1 MKFKWD
7 PQLKYQRN
15 YPQLTFGEFSCFG
28 DLVALFF
35 RPRKHKNTEL
45 HQVTLKFL
53 QSFFFVFVSISAL
66 SAQVNWPIVWDSA
79 AIQQKRDYLNSIEK
93 TNSKKPNI
101 ILIVADD
108 LGYYDLSVY
117 GNPYILTPNIDKL
130 AYEGAICMNGYATAP
145 ICSPSRAGMLT
156 GRYQQRFGYQMQ
168 PQQRY
173 PGSKFEWWAFS
184 KMNTSD
190 IEPAPYITYPSKSEI
205 PKQGLPPGEV
215 TITEM
220 LKQKGYATAWIGKW
234 HLGYHEPLL
243 PQNFGFDFTYGCYE
257 AFTLFADPKDKN
269 IVNAKID
276 EFTDK
281 HIWKKG
287 RKGPCAIRKN
297 GTVINEKEYLTYAF
311 EREAKDFITTHKQEP
326 FFLYLPV
333 NAPHTPYQAP
343 KEIYDSLSM
352 IKKHST
358 RVYYSMIIALDKMVG
373 NIVAH
378 LKKENLYENTM
389 IIFTSDNGAAL
400 YSQTVTNE
408 PLVGGKFT
416 FYEGGISVP
425 LIFHYP
431 GKIKPKTEILEP
443 VMLFDIYAT
452 IADIA
457 NIPMMKG
464 KEIDGVSL
472 MPYLTDDNNNE
483 EIHEQLFWYSDYN
496 RAIRKGN
503 WKLILNNLDETME
516 LYWLEGKNK
525 IEDLEMKRNN
535 SSVVVELY
543 KDLFKWLA
551 ELPPMLWPRLVDYYF
566 YNKGILS
573 RWGV

>member
-1 MKFKWD
+1 MKF
-7 PQLKYQRN
+7 LRS
-15 YPQLTFGEFSCFG
+15 L
-28 DLVALFF
+28 LI
-35 RPRKHKNTEL
+35 
-45 HQVTLKFL
+45 
-53 QSFFFVFVSISAL
+53 VSISFIPL
-66 SAQVNWPIVWDSA
+66 SAQVNWPIVWDSV
-79 AIQQKRDYLNSIEK
+79 AIQQKRNYLNSIEK
-93 TNSKKPNI
+93 TNSSKPNI

-108 LGYYDLSVY
+108 LGYFDLSVY
-117 GNPYILTPNIDKL
+117 GNPYIQTPNIDKL
-130 AYEGAICMNGYATAP
+130 AYEGAICKNGYATAP

-190 IEPAPYITYPSKSEI
+190 LEPAPYGTYPSKSEI

-234 HLGYHEPLL
+234 HLGYQEPLL

-257 AFTLFADPKDKN
+257 AFTLFANPNDKN
-269 IVNAKID
+269 IVNARID

-287 RKGPCAIRKN
+287 RKGACAIRKN
-297 GTVINEKEYLTYAF
+297 GKLIDEKEYLTYAF
-311 EREAKDFITTHKQEP
+311 EREAKEFISSHKQNP

-343 KEIYDSLSM
+343 KEIYDSLNF
-352 IKKHST
+352 IKDHNK
-358 RVYYSMIIALDKMVG
+358 RVYYSMIIALDKTVG
-373 NIVAH
+373 DIVNH
-378 LKKENLYENTM
+378 LKNEGVYENTM

-400 YSQTVTNE
+400 YSRTVTNE

-431 GKIKPKTEILEP
+431 EKIKPKTEILNP

-452 IADIA
+452 IADVA
-457 NIPMMKG
+457 NIPIMQERK
-464 KEIDGVSL
+464 IDGRSL
-472 MPYLTDDNNNE
+472 MPYLMNDYNDE
-483 EIHEQLFWYSDYN
+483 KIHDQLYWYSDYN
-496 RAIRKGN
+496 YAIRKGD
-503 WKLILNNLDETME
+503 WKLIVNQLDSTME
-516 LYWLEGKNK
+516 LYWLNFDDK
-525 IEDLEMKRNN
+525 IEDENKLKDFDDVRLTLQLEI
-535 SSVVVELY
+535 
-543 KDLFKWLA
+543 LA
-551 ELPPMLWPRLVDYYF
+551 WIEQLPKMLWPRLVDYQLF
-566 YNKGILS
+566 VNGKLT